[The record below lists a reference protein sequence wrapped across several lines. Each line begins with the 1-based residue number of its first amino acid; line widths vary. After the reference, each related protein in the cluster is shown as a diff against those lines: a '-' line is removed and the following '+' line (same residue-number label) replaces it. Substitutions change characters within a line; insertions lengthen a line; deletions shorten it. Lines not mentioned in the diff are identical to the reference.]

1 MIRIRPPRPRTR
13 LSTVPLACLLGLVAV
28 IAVLFMTPLGRVED
42 SSGDADTVA
51 IVDESAAADA
61 GSAGSS
67 DAASDSPTATATGDP
82 APTTA
87 AAASP
92 PDTAAQATDDTGLDA
107 ALDTALA
114 AALPDTW
121 SGELSVA
128 VIDTATGRTAEANG
142 ERTYVSASIAKV
154 DILATL
160 LLQAEQ
166 ENRSLTAAEKA
177 SAAAMIRRSDNEAAF
192 TLWRSVGGASALDAA
207 NAELGLVETTAD
219 ADTWGLDTTTVGDQ
233 LRLMAALTS
242 ESSPLSA
249 ASRAYALGLMATVEA
264 DQAWGVSAAADEDAD
279 SAGTALKNGWLPR
292 NTTGLWVVNSIG
304 RITHDGREL
313 LVAVLSDGHTSMAAG
328 VSKVEAAVEAAAETL
343 NSAAE

>member
-1 MIRIRPPRPRTR
+1 MIRIRPPRPRPR

-28 IAVLFMTPLGRVED
+28 IAVLFTTPLGRVED
-42 SSGDADTVA
+42 SSGDADNVA
-51 IVDESAAADA
+51 VVEESAAADA
-61 GSAGSS
+61 GSTGSS
-67 DAASDSPTATATGDP
+67 DAASDSPSAAAGDP
-82 APTTA
+82 APTTT

-92 PDTAAQATDDTGLDA
+92 PDTTAQAADDTGLDA

-114 AALPDTW
+114 AALPGTW

-128 VIDTATGRTAEANG
+128 VIDTATGRTAETNG

-160 LLQAEQ
+160 LLRAER

-177 SAAAMIRRSDNEAAF
+177 SAAAMIRQSDNEAAF

-233 LRLMAALTS
+233 LRLLAALTS

-304 RITHDGREL
+304 RITHDGHEL

-328 VSKVEAAVEAAAETL
+328 ISKVEAAAEAAAETL
-343 NSAAE
+343 NSAPE